1 MNGLKKQERYHHG
14 DLKASILTRSAE
26 IISEQGIEAL
36 SLRAVAR
43 DLGVSHGAPNRHF
56 KSKADLLATL
66 ASDIWQKMRN
76 ATLAAA
82 KNLEESDPNHYLNA
96 LGRGYLRWALE
107 NKSAFQA
114 ISHPD
119 LLRYVDNNVITA
131 QDEFLAVIR
140 KAVVAAQKKGRHAKV
155 DSEVLTLY
163 TNSVPFGCAMILS
176 NEILQIDAI
185 GIDREKLIEDIIEL
199 VVPLE

>member
-1 MNGLKKQERYHHG
+1 MNGLRKQEQYHHG
-14 DLKASILTRSAE
+14 DLKASVLKRSAE

-66 ASDIWQKMRN
+66 AADIWQKMQN

-82 KNLEESDPNHYLNA
+82 KNLESADPKHYLNA

-107 NKSAFQA
+107 NRSAFQA

-119 LLRYVDNNVITA
+119 LRRYADDNVRSA

-155 DSEVLTLY
+155 DSNVLTLY

-176 NEILQIDAI
+176 NDMHKVDAA
-185 GIDREKLIEDIIEL
+185 GIDREQLIAELIEL

>member
-1 MNGLKKQERYHHG
+1 MNSLRKQEQYHHG
-14 DLKASILTRSAE
+14 DLKIAILKRSAE

-66 ASDIWQKMRN
+66 AADIWQKLQN

-82 KNLEESDPNHYLNA
+82 KDLESGDPKQYLNA

-119 LLRYVDNNVITA
+119 LKRYADDQVRSA
-131 QDEFLAVIR
+131 QDAFLSVIR
-140 KAVVAAQKKGRHAKV
+140 QAVVAAQKEGRHPAV
-155 DSEVLTLY
+155 DPNILTLY

-176 NEILQIDAI
+176 SDMLKVDAA
-185 GIDREKLIEDIIEL
+185 DFDQEKLIEDLIAL

>member
-1 MNGLKKQERYHHG
+1 MNDLSKKEQYHHG
-14 DLKASILTRSAE
+14 DLRASLLKRSAE

-66 ASDIWQKMRN
+66 AADIWQKMQN
-76 ATLAAA
+76 ATLASA
-82 KNLEESDPNHYLNA
+82 KNLESDDPQHYLNA

-119 LLRYVDNNVITA
+119 LRRYADDDVRAA
-131 QDEFLAVIR
+131 QDAFLSVIR
-140 KAVVAAQKKGRHAKV
+140 KAVVASQKKGRHPAV
-155 DSEVLTLY
+155 DSDVLTLY
-163 TNSVPFGCAMILS
+163 TNAVPFGCAMILS
-176 NEILQIDAI
+176 SDMLTVDAA
-185 GIDREKLIEDIIEL
+185 DYDQEKLIEDLIAL

>member
-1 MNGLKKQERYHHG
+1 MNGVRKQEQYHHG
-14 DLKASILTRSAE
+14 DLRVAVLKRSAE

-56 KSKADLLATL
+56 KSKAELLATL
-66 ASDIWQKMRN
+66 AADIWQKLQS

-82 KNLEESDPNHYLNA
+82 ENMKSGDPKQYLNA

-119 LLRYVDNNVITA
+119 LRRYADDQVRSA
-131 QDEFLAVIR
+131 QDAFLSVIQKAVI
-140 KAVVAAQKKGRHAKV
+140 AAQKQGRHPAV
-155 DSEVLTLY
+155 DANILTLY

-176 NEILQIDAI
+176 SDMLKI
-185 GIDREKLIEDIIEL
+185 GAAGFDQEKLIEDLIAL
-199 VVPLE
+199 VVPLD

>member
-1 MNGLKKQERYHHG
+1 MNGLRKQERYHHG
-14 DLKASILTRSAE
+14 DLKASILRRSAE

-43 DLGVSHGAPNRHF
+43 DLGVSHGAPSRHF

-66 ASDIWQKMRN
+66 AADIWQKMRN

-82 KNLEESDPNHYLNA
+82 ESLESDDPKHYLNA

-107 NKSAFQA
+107 NRSAFQA

-119 LLRYVDNNVITA
+119 LKRYVDDNVSSA

-140 KAVVAAQKKGRHAKV
+140 KAVVAAQQEGRNAGV
-155 DSEVLTLY
+155 DSDVLTLY
-163 TNSVPFGCAMILS
+163 TTSVPFGCAMMLS
-176 NEILQIDAI
+176 NDMLKNDSTA
-185 GIDREKLIEDIIEL
+185 IDRERLIEDLIEL